1 MLSLRRNRHHTGQ
14 RGCSRVV
21 GRIRRLLEGRA
32 LRSLDPC
39 SIRIR
44 ELERH
49 NTRAPS
55 LRLRLVNARPERRRV
70 DEPVRRISS
79 RSRLPNHELV
89 QLDTIGRNLE
99 HRRARE
105 RSPRRVQESLAVRVQ
120 ALVVELDVVLERP
133 CEHKN
138 NYAT

>member
-1 MLSLRRNRHHTGQ
+1 M
-14 RGCSRVV
+14 CSNAS
-21 GRIRRLLEGRA
+21 GLLEGRA

-39 SIRIR
+39 SIRVR

-79 RSRLPNHELV
+79 CHRLPNHELV
-89 QLDTIGRNLE
+89 QLDTVGSDLE
-99 HRRARE
+99 HRRARKDA
-105 RSPRRVQESLAVRVQ
+105 PRRVQKTLAVVVQ
-120 ALVVELDVVLERP
+120 ALVVELHVVL
-133 CEHKN
+133 
-138 NYAT
+138 

>member
-1 MLSLRRNRHHTGQ
+1 M
-14 RGCSRVV
+14 CSNAS
-21 GRIRRLLEGRA
+21 RLLEGRA

-79 RSRLPNHELV
+79 RARLPNHELV
-89 QLDTIGRNLE
+89 QLDTIGRDFE

-105 RSPRRVQESLAVRVQ
+105 RSARRVQESLAVRVQ
-120 ALVVELDVVLERP
+120 ALNTDANLRKDIGW
-133 CEHKN
+133 
-138 NYAT
+138 